1 MAGLERCIA
10 RLVNHLDDSRFSPII
25 VCLDRNG
32 DAAAW
37 LTRDDVP
44 IVELHKRA
52 GNDLPAIRRLAGALR
67 RYEVDVVHSHNWGTL
82 LETVLARRWARVP
95 VHVHAEHGLAF
106 GDQAISAWRRRLRR
120 QVARWALRRVDA
132 VVAVAEQVRQRLT
145 ARFGY
150 PAENVRV
157 IGNGVDPPS
166 NGQHYPAWA
175 VWGFYTEP
183 VNPRMVVHNEEHGGV
198 VLWWGSKVPTSTV
211 DQLHNFYDEQS
222 DGSFGTPYPKLG
234 SKVAISAW
242 TGNPAQY
249 GRGGYYGQGHL
260 AICPGYDAAT
270 KKAFEAFRKA
280 YRGHGPEGIPLSYD
294 MPGMGPQ

>member
-1 MAGLERCIA
+1 MLYG
-10 RLVNHLDDSRFSPII
+10 
-25 VCLDRNG
+25 
-32 DAAAW
+32 AAA
-37 LTRDDVP
+37 LGIVALIAVVLFVAFGGGTANAKDIPPLMKTAGCTYKTVNAYVP
-44 IVELHKRA
+44 P
-52 GNDLPAIRRLAGALR
+52 GQG
-67 RYEVDVVHSHNWGTL
+67 
-82 LETVLARRWARVP
+82 
-95 VHVHAEHGLAF
+95 VHVN
-106 GDQAISAWRRRLRR
+106 S
-120 QVARWALRRVDA
+120 
-132 VVAVAEQVRQRLT
+132 LT
-145 ARFGY
+145 KKF
-150 PAENVRV
+150 PWNT
-157 IGNGVDPPS
+157 DPPS

-198 VLWWGSKVPTSTV
+198 VLWWGSKVPASTV

-280 YRGHGPEGIPLSYD
+280 YRGHGPEGIPLSFD
-294 MPGMGPQ
+294 KPGMGPQ